1 MCTFDW
7 CQKADHLFDSR
18 REWFEHELVTH
29 RREWYCN
36 NCDREFRSR
45 PDFQDHLRERH
56 RDPSTLAQLQ
66 TITDRCERSI
76 EAKQQCPFCGEVFSP
91 GMLERHLARHMQQIS
106 LFVLRGYDKG
116 VEDDADSN
124 NPGSRGA
131 CIGDSDEES
140 QTSEGIRELE
150 FDSDPS
156 DVSESDEGGGLPDV
170 ESKRPNAAWGDD
182 FVFPYAELT
191 QR

>member
-1 MCTFDW
+1 M
-7 CQKADHLFDSR
+7 
-18 REWFEHELVTH
+18 
-29 RREWYCN
+29 
-36 NCDREFRSR
+36 
-45 PDFQDHLRERH
+45 
-56 RDPSTLAQLQ
+56 
-66 TITDRCERSI
+66 

-131 CIGDSDEES
+131 CIGDSDEEY

-150 FDSDPS
+150 FDSDPY
-156 DVSESDEGGGLPDV
+156 DVSEPDEGGELPDV
-170 ESKRPNAAWGDD
+170 ESKRPNAAWSDD
-182 FVFPYAELT
+182 FVFPYIELT
-191 QR
+191 